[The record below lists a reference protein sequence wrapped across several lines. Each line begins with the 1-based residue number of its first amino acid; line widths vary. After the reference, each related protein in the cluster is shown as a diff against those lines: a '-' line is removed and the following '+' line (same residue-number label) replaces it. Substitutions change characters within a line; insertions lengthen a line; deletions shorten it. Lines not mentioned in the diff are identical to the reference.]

1 MKVLQLINS
10 LATGGAEKLI
20 LETVPLLNKAGVSTD
35 VAVLNGS
42 EHPFFYAMNSSKC
55 CEVYSLSN
63 TSVYNPILIFKIIP
77 LLKKYD
83 IIHVHLFPALY
94 WVACAKYISF
104 SKTKLIYTEHSTSNN
119 RRNKSLFKFLD
130 KLVYRAYNKIITI
143 APEVDTNIKKHLNF
157 HDNKFELI
165 QNGVNLEIL
174 HKAKPLSKSQFGI
187 PITDTTKLLMQ
198 VASFRYPKDQ
208 KTVIKA
214 LTKLPDNIV
223 LILVGDG
230 PLKQECQDLAKALN
244 IAHRVTFLGIRMD
257 VFNLLKTAD
266 IIILSSHHEGLS
278 LSCIEG
284 MASGKP
290 FIATNAPGLG
300 DIVKGAGV
308 LCNISDYE
316 NLALEIHTLL
326 TNTKHYNEVISK
338 CLERANH
345 YNITHTINKQIT
357 LFKEVLKS

>member
-20 LETVPLLNKAGVSTD
+20 LETVPLLNKAGVASD
-35 VAVLNGS
+35 VAVLNGTQ
-42 EHPFFYAMNSSKC
+42 HPFFQVLSKTNC
-55 CEVYSLSN
+55 CKMYVLSN
-63 TSVYNPILIFKIIP
+63 TSVYNPLLIFKIIP

-83 IIHVHLFPALY
+83 IVHVHIFPALY
-94 WVACAKYISF
+94 WVAFAKYLSF

-119 RRNKSLFKFLD
+119 RRNKSLFKLLD

-143 APEVDTNIKKHLNF
+143 APEVDANIKKHLNY
-157 HDNKFELI
+157 HENKFELI
-165 QNGVNLEIL
+165 QNGVNLDII
-174 HKAKPLSKSQFGI
+174 HNAKPISKFQFGV
-187 PITDTTKLLMQ
+187 PITDKTKLLIQ

-208 KTVIKA
+208 KTIIKA

-223 LILVGDG
+223 LLLVGDG

-244 IAHRVTFLGIRMD
+244 VAHRVLFLGIRMD

-266 IIILSSHHEGLS
+266 IVILSSHHEGLS

-308 LCNISDYE
+308 LCNINDYE

-326 TNTKHYNEVISK
+326 TNTKHYNEVIAK
-338 CLERANH
+338 CMERANH
-345 YNITHTINKQIT
+345 YNITHTINKQIA